1 MDVSLDSVARA
12 SVTGQRGWMNVVFRP
27 GTKIVSL
34 ALAALTTT
42 ADVAQAQGS
51 PFGDDIDI
59 SYLYAAVMGT
69 GTYTIR
75 GRRIT
80 MLRLPLAMTFR
91 EATET
96 EWGYRVM
103 LPIVFGYDD
112 LTDVGSDIIESL
124 LPDQLVTLTVLPGIE
139 TIHPIAPNWQ
149 LKPFAH
155 LGGGQDFSLGE
166 TFAMTHLGVRTRA
179 QFELTDEW
187 DVLFGS
193 AGRFA
198 AEYQLESEDS
208 TQFGVFEAGVEGRRE
223 LPFRIDGDAVDLG
236 AYYVF
241 QSFIPEWRIGQ
252 APEFSQNARDL
263 HEFGLSFGFKRRDRI
278 LGLPFH
284 RFRVGFKK
292 GGSFQGWTIGLDFP
306 F

>member
-1 MDVSLDSVARA
+1 MSS
-12 SVTGQRGWMNVVFRP
+12 VFRR

-34 ALAALTTT
+34 ALAALATT
-42 ADVAQAQGS
+42 AQAAQAQGS
-51 PFGDDIDI
+51 QFGDDIDV

-69 GTYTIR
+69 GTYTIK

-80 MLRLPLAMTFR
+80 MLRLPLSMTFR

-96 EWGYRVM
+96 QSGYRVQ

-112 LTDVGSDIIESL
+112 LTNVGSDIIESL
-124 LPDQLVTLTVLPGIE
+124 LPDQLVTLTALPGIE

-149 LKPFAH
+149 LKPFAQ
-155 LGGGQDFSLGE
+155 LGGGRDFTFGE

-179 QFELTDEW
+179 QFEVTDEW
-187 DVLFGS
+187 DVLLGT
-193 AGRFA
+193 AARFA
-198 AEYQLESEDS
+198 AEYQFDSEDS
-208 TQFGVFEAGVEGRRE
+208 TSFGVFEAGVEGRRE
-223 LPFRIDGDAVDLG
+223 LPFRVDGDAVDLG
-236 AYYVF
+236 AYYVL
-241 QSFIPEWRIGQ
+241 QSFVPEWRIGR
-252 APEFSQNARDL
+252 APELSQNARDL
-263 HEFGLSFGFKRRDRI
+263 HEFGLSFGFKRRDQI

-284 RFRVGFKK
+284 RFRIGFKK